1 MLWGQTSTWLNS
13 PKQKGNLS
21 KCSFCPGMS
30 SGLNLNG
37 SSNYKTNGRGL
48 RAWIYPLHWPASM
61 TLHSTELITR
71 LPPRLLERLWWW
83 VGGSVHRAA
92 AGEPPLLA
100 CVFSVPLP
108 TGTAFCPTHKDTE
121 TLTERG
127 PGRSLPD
134 VIQLPIQCPHGV
146 PFSVHYLAATA
157 AVEFSFCFDTLGL
170 HHLIP
175 GKPL

>member
-1 MLWGQTSTWLNS
+1 M
-13 PKQKGNLS
+13 NLS
-21 KCSFCPGMS
+21 PSLACFYDFAQHRTHNEAAATAPG
-30 SGLNLNG
+30 
-37 SSNYKTNGRGL
+37 K
-48 RAWIYPLHWPASM
+48 AM
-61 TLHSTELITR
+61 T
-71 LPPRLLERLWWW
+71 
-83 VGGSVHRAA
+83 VGWGGVVHRAA
-92 AGEPPLLA
+92 AGEPPLPA

-108 TGTAFCPTHKDTE
+108 TGTAFCPTHKDAE

-146 PFSVHYLAATA
+146 PFPVHYLAATA

-170 HHLIP
+170 HHLIA